1 MHLSLVI
8 PAYNEAAKIERDLE
22 AARKFLKA
30 QPFSSEVL
38 VVNDGSADA
47 TQTIAESYAQ
57 RHLDPKVTIRVL
69 SYAQNRGKG
78 HAVRYGVEHAAGDR
92 IAFVD
97 SGLCV
102 PLDYLLRGLEK
113 IDKGYDF
120 AIGSRRIAGTRIV
133 RPQPL
138 YRRLGSKAFW
148 LVVQS
153 LMGVRVSDTQC
164 GFKVYSGNAAREIF
178 SKVRTDG
185 FMFDIEALIV
195 ARQQGLRGA
204 EFPVEWA
211 NDGDS
216 RYHPLWGTLRNF
228 RELMKIR
235 YQSLRRA

>member
-8 PAYNEAAKIERDLE
+8 PAFNESAKIQHDLE
-22 AARKFLKA
+22 AARKFLKE
-30 QPFSSEVL
+30 QPFSSEIL
-38 VVNDGSADA
+38 VVNDGSTDA
-47 TQTIAESYAQ
+47 TQQIAEAYAKK
-57 RHLDPKVTIRVL
+57 RADSKVAIRVL
-69 SYAQNRGKG
+69 AYGQNRGKG
-78 HAVRYGVEHAAGDR
+78 YAVRYGVEKALGER

-102 PLDYLLRGLEK
+102 PLEHLLRGLEK

-148 LVVQS
+148 IVVQS
-153 LMGVRVSDTQC
+153 VMGVRVSDTQC
-164 GFKVYSGNAAREIF
+164 GFKVYSGNAAKEIF
-178 SKVRTDG
+178 SRVRTDG

-195 ARQQGLRGA
+195 ARKQGLRGA
-204 EFPVEWA
+204 EFPVEWS

-216 RYHPLWGTLRNF
+216 RYHPIWGTIRNF

-235 YQSLRRA
+235 YQSLRSV